1 MMETPVYDFTQ
12 LQDPRDKRL
21 ATEHQLLHE
30 FCSKTDKI
38 RYETEGKR
46 MPPEKYLIHYHVKSI
61 VGIEEETR
69 APVFGEHH
77 IIEISLPK
85 AFPIEGA
92 RIYARTDIWHPNI
105 KWSGRYKG
113 RVCGN
118 MESFGKMYT
127 LDLLVRRIGQIL
139 QYKNYH
145 ADKEISPYPE
155 DFEVA
160 DWVIEYAEPSG
171 IFDKAKGL
179 AVDASPLVSLKKEE
193 GTEGEE
199 DFFQEKPRRFSP
211 RESGRKLIVLSPPK
225 MNEKKEEKGPN
236 ISIKKK

>member
-1 MMETPVYDFTQ
+1 METPVYDINQ

-21 ATEHQLLHE
+21 ATEHLLLHD

-38 RYETEGKR
+38 SYEVDGKR
-46 MPPEKYLIHYHVKSI
+46 MPPEKYLIHYHLKSI
-61 VGIEEETR
+61 VGVEPETQ
-69 APVFGEHH
+69 APIYGDHH
-77 IIEISLPK
+77 IVEISLPK

-92 RIYARTDIWHPNI
+92 RIYAKTDLWHPNI

-118 MESFGKMYT
+118 LDSFGKMYT
-127 LDLLVRRIGQIL
+127 MDLLVRRIGHIL

-160 DWVIEYAEPSG
+160 DWVIEIGEPQG
-171 IFDKAKGL
+171 VFDKSKGIS
-179 AVDASPLVSLKKEE
+179 VDASPLVSLKKEAQN
-193 GTEGEE
+193 GDSDGQGD
-199 DFFQEKPRRFSP
+199 DFIQPTKRINT
-211 RESGRKLIVLSPPK
+211 GRKQITLSPPK
-225 MNEKKEEKGPN
+225 MIDDKPEKGPS

>member
-1 MMETPVYDFTQ
+1 METPIYHISQ

-38 RYETEGKR
+38 RYEVDGKR
-46 MPPEKYLIHYHVKSI
+46 MPPEKYLIHYYLKSI
-61 VGIEEETR
+61 TGIEAETQ
-69 APVFGEHH
+69 APIFGDHH
-77 IIEISLPK
+77 IVEISLPK

-92 RIYARTDIWHPNI
+92 RIYAKTDIWHPNI

-118 MESFGKMYT
+118 LDSFGKMYT

-160 DWVIEYAEPSG
+160 DWVVNIAEPQG
-171 IFDKAKGL
+171 IFDKSKGIP
-179 AVDASPLVSLKKEE
+179 VDHSPLVSLKKEE
-193 GTEGEE
+193 KEE
-199 DFFQEKPRRFSP
+199 NEEVQNEDLKNPFEIKS
-211 RESGRKLIVLSPPK
+211 SGRKQIILSPPK
-225 MNEKKEEKGPN
+225 MFDTQPENGPN

>member
-1 MMETPVYDFTQ
+1 MEAPVYDFSQ
-12 LQDPRDKRL
+12 LKDPRDKRL
-21 ATEHQLLHE
+21 ATEHKLLHE

-38 RYETEGKR
+38 RYEVDGKR
-46 MPPEKYLIHYHVKSI
+46 MPPEKYLIHYHIKSI
-61 VGIEEETR
+61 VGIEPETK
-69 APVFGEHH
+69 APIFGEHH

-92 RIYARTDIWHPNI
+92 RIYAKTDLWHPNI

-118 MESFGKMYT
+118 LDSFGKMYT
-127 LDLLVRRIGQIL
+127 LDLLVRRIGHIL

-160 DWVIEYAEPSG
+160 DWVVEFGEPQG

-179 AVDASPLVSLKKEE
+179 AVDASPLVSLKKESQVADD
-193 GTEGEE
+193 TDPFE
-199 DFFQEKPRRFSP
+199 DFSSSAQRKPT
-211 RESGRKLIVLSPPK
+211 GRKQITLSPPK
-225 MNEKKEEKGPN
+225 MFDTPTENGPN
-236 ISIKKK
+236 ISIRKK